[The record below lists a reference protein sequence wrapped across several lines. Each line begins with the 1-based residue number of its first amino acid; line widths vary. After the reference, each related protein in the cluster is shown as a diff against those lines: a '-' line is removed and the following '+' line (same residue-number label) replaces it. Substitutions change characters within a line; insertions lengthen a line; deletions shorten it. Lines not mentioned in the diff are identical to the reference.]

1 MRTFTLFLILFF
13 FSFKTAV
20 AETLK
25 IECTVNDID
34 EKGGF
39 YKVGDK
45 TVWTYDLKS
54 KKFILTDDFIRH
66 YNLTKI
72 EDRFYAQYI
81 KIFRYTGEFIQKT
94 AEVTEDQL
102 TDLLTQD
109 LDNQTPEVFDKIFF
123 LVNNQFIK
131 NKKSKKTYWQSYKMN
146 CVKAERR
153 F

>member
-1 MRTFTLFLILFF
+1 MRIFALFLILFF
-13 FSFKTAV
+13 FSFKNAV

-25 IECTVNDID
+25 IECTVSDID
-34 EKGGF
+34 EKGGL

-72 EDRFYAQYI
+72 EDKFYAQYI
-81 KIFRYTGEFIQKT
+81 RIFRYTGEFIQKT
-94 AEVTEDQL
+94 TEVSEDQIK
-102 TDLLTQD
+102 DLLTQD
-109 LDNQTPEVFDKIFF
+109 FSNQTKEVYDKVVL
-123 LVNNQFIK
+123 LVNKNFSK
-131 NKKSKKTYWQSYKMN
+131 NKKKKLYWQEYRKD
-146 CVKAERR
+146 CVKAKKK

>member
-1 MRTFTLFLILFF
+1 MRIFALFIILLFF
-13 FSFKTAV
+13 NFKTAV

-72 EDRFYAQYI
+72 EDKFYAQYI
-81 KIFRYTGEFIQKT
+81 RIFRYTGEFIQKT
-94 AEVTEDQL
+94 TEVSEDQIK
-102 TDLLTQD
+102 DLLTQD
-109 LDNQTPEVFDKIFF
+109 FSNQTQEVYDKVVL
-123 LVNNQFIK
+123 LVNKNFSK
-131 NKKSKKTYWQSYKMN
+131 NKKKKLYWQEYRKD
-146 CVKAERR
+146 CIKAKKK